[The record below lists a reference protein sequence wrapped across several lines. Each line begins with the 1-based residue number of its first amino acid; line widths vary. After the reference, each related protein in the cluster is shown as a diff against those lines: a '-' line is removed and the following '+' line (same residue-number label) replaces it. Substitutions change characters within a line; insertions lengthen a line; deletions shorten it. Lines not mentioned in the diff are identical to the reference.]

1 MRSITTSLPSS
12 GRLIQRLVLFA
23 VLALAAT
30 ALMAPSAFA
39 APCLD
44 CDGGDGGTTGG
55 GATTGGTKYQYVIS
69 ERDGRRETGQY
80 VNQGQTVR
88 IAFARASGMRKGP

>member
-55 GATTGGTKYQYVIS
+55 TKYQYVIS

-88 IAFARASGMRKGP
+88 IAFARASGMRKCP